1 VANAVFAASGA
12 RLRSLPMTPEK
23 VLQAMKKGKIV
34 S

>member
-23 VLQAMKKGKIV
+23 VLQAMKKG
-34 S
+34 